1 MSEKR
6 KVRGSI
12 DRLLEVV
19 KVADQAHE
27 GGHESVPGTG
37 DPRHEAVLPELCI
50 ARGGRQQGRRD
61 PRARRDSPAFGER
74 GRSKGVKWRRERVV
88 EQFVHDAQGRHSA
101 PVPQRLQLNAF
112 GVPED
117 ASGSDLD
124 PVQTREGCG
133 WSAEPQ
139 RAAILQLG
147 AHEGLVDRSQ
157 TFVSEHWAGSAQ
169 QR

>member
-101 PVPQRLQLNAF
+101 PVPQRLQLPS
-112 GVPED
+112 VCP
-117 ASGSDLD
+117 
-124 PVQTREGCG
+124 RM
-133 WSAEPQ
+133 
-139 RAAILQLG
+139 RAALTWIRSRRARAVAG
-147 AHEGLVDRSQ
+147 APSHSG
-157 TFVSEHWAGSAQ
+157 Q
-169 QR
+169 QYSNWECTKDL